1 MKKVIAILILALGFV
16 FTANAQE
23 KKRKNLTTDEKVA
36 KRVEKL
42 TTDLA
47 LSDAQVQQITP
58 LINEG
63 VLEREAMKAKRKA
76 MKEQGKEPTE
86 EERAAFKAKREER
99 KLYYKGEMEKILT
112 PEQIEKLEK
121 MKAERKGKMKRRWSK
136 DK

>member
-121 MKAERKGKMKRRWSK
+121 MKAERKGKKKRRWSK